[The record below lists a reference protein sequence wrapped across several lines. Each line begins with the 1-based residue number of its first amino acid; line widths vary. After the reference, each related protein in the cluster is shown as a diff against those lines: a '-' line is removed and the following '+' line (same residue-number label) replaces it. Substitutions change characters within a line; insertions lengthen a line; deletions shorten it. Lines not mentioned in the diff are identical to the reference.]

1 MTEVT
6 EAAGD
11 DTPAKVTSQ
20 SWARL
25 ALQLVAVDRNN
36 YVLKGDMILRGKNR
50 FSLLV
55 RKSKL
60 LQH

>member
-25 ALQLVAVDRNN
+25 ALHVVAVDRNN
-36 YVLKGDMILRGKNR
+36 YVLKGDMILREEKNE

-55 RKSKL
+55 SKSKL
-60 LQH
+60 F

>member
-50 FSLLV
+50 FS
-55 RKSKL
+55 
-60 LQH
+60 

>member
-36 YVLKGDMILRGKNR
+36 CFKGGMILGEREK
-50 FSLLV
+50 
-55 RKSKL
+55 K
-60 LQH
+60 